1 LSQLLT
7 FGNWLRQ
14 RRTELGITRDE
25 LSERVG
31 FSLDLL
37 RKLESGERRPS
48 GQIAHL
54 LADYL
59 RIPADER
66 EAFVIF
72 ARTGRVTL
80 FASESTTSDAA
91 NGFRA
96 PWRWAYKR
104 QTNLPASLTPLIGRE
119 DEVNSLVHQIMHP
132 KSRLVTLTGAPGVG
146 KTRLALQVA
155 SDLVSQFENGVFLV
169 ELAPVAD
176 PDLVLQTIAHTLGLR
191 EAVDQ
196 LIAEVVLEYLRE
208 RRMLLVL
215 DNFEQVLDAAPA
227 LVILLEASPWLKVL
241 VTSREPLHTRGE
253 RRFPVPPL
261 KLPESYQPA
270 SPHELLAYPSVE
282 LFVERSH
289 MSRPDFALTEQNA
302 GAVARI
308 CLALDGLPL
317 AIELAAGHSGFLSPR
332 EIEARLGSR
341 LQLLRTKG
349 RDLSDRQ
356 RTLRGAIEWSYNLLS
371 AREQAVFRRLGV
383 FVGGYTIEAA
393 SAVVV
398 MATSETA
405 ANGEPAM
412 EAVETLEMLLDK
424 SLITR
429 GVSMGRGEAWGRTKA
444 MGRLGMLETLKEYA
458 LEQLTARGEE
468 EETRGMHARYYLA
481 FVQEGGEHYAGLDTI
496 PWVERVD
503 ADYSNL
509 REALDWLL
517 GGLERNGSVKRV
529 RGGTAS
535 EAGREDSGEEL
546 ERIALGAEL
555 CTALFAFWERQN
567 YLSDARAWYT
577 VAAEDIA
584 TLVGAASYK
593 DQDMT
598 AISRASELSPE
609 LPASWARMLTGAG
622 AMAYYQ
628 GDFEEARNLNERGL
642 AIRREI
648 GDRYGIASC
657 LNNLGCAATD
667 QGDYAAARLY
677 LSETLEIARELGI
690 SWKLCAALGNLAII
704 ETKLGHFAEA
714 RVLLDESLGIARTA
728 ELVGGVADMLTNLG
742 AVARLQEE
750 YEEAQTFLDEALDKY
765 GQLDHKAGVAQVLV
779 QLGSVARDVGN
790 YHEARSLYSEGLRI
804 WAELG
809 KKSLIADC
817 LEGLASVSAKHGQP
831 ERAARLFG
839 AAEHMR
845 ETTGVPLSPSE
856 RQDYDRYVAAAR
868 EGLDEARWTEAW
880 ADGRV
885 MTADRAIAE
894 ALEQ

>member
-1 LSQLLT
+1 MPMSQ
-7 FGNWLRQ
+7 G
-14 RRTELGITRDE
+14 
-25 LSERVG
+25 
-31 FSLDLL
+31 
-37 RKLESGERRPS
+37 
-48 GQIAHL
+48 
-54 LADYL
+54 
-59 RIPADER
+59 
-66 EAFVIF
+66 
-72 ARTGRVTL
+72 
-80 FASESTTSDAA
+80 
-91 NGFRA
+91 
-96 PWRWAYKR
+96 
-104 QTNLPASLTPLIGRE
+104 
-119 DEVNSLVHQIMHP
+119 
-132 KSRLVTLTGAPGVG
+132 
-146 KTRLALQVA
+146 
-155 SDLVSQFENGVFLV
+155 
-169 ELAPVAD
+169 
-176 PDLVLQTIAHTLGLR
+176 
-191 EAVDQ
+191 
-196 LIAEVVLEYLRE
+196 
-208 RRMLLVL
+208 
-215 DNFEQVLDAAPA
+215 
-227 LVILLEASPWLKVL
+227 
-241 VTSREPLHTRGE
+241 
-253 RRFPVPPL
+253 
-261 KLPESYQPA
+261 
-270 SPHELLAYPSVE
+270 
-282 LFVERSH
+282 
-289 MSRPDFALTEQNA
+289 
-302 GAVARI
+302 
-308 CLALDGLPL
+308 
-317 AIELAAGHSGFLSPR
+317 
-332 EIEARLGSR
+332 EARR
-341 LQLLRTKG
+341 
-349 RDLSDRQ
+349 
-356 RTLRGAIEWSYNLLS
+356 
-371 AREQAVFRRLGV
+371 
-383 FVGGYTIEAA
+383 A
-393 SAVVV
+393 S
-398 MATSETA
+398 
-405 ANGEPAM
+405 
-412 EAVETLEMLLDK
+412 
-424 SLITR
+424 R
-429 GVSMGRGEAWGRTKA
+429 GVA
-444 MGRLGMLETLKEYA
+444 RLGMLETLKEYA
-458 LEQLTARGEE
+458 LEQLAANGEE
-468 EETRGMHARYYLA
+468 EETSNLHARYYLA
-481 FVQEGGEHYAGLDTI
+481 FVQEGGEHYAGLDAI

-503 ADYSNL
+503 ADYNNL

-517 GGLERNGSVKRV
+517 GGLEGYEAVKRV
-529 RGGTAS
+529 RGGKAS
-535 EAGREDSGEEL
+535 EAGREGGGEEL

-567 YLSDARAWYT
+567 YLSDARSWYT
-577 VAAEDIA
+577 VAADRIA
-584 TLVGAASYK
+584 TLVGATNDK
-593 DQDMT
+593 DHDKK
-598 AISRASELSPE
+598 AISRAAELSPE

-642 AIRREI
+642 AIRRAI

-790 YHEARSLYSEGLRI
+790 YREARSLYSEGLRI

-885 MTADRAIAE
+885 TTTDRAIAE